1 MPGTNCSIYGCG
13 TNRRHKG
20 VSIFK
25 TPSASEYVSMSK
37 RDLEEW
43 RSKFIGQILKDR
55 VVDEAL
61 QKQIDAGTLRVCQ
74 KHFKE
79 ECIDSSEYTS
89 QLNVIFFVGCQLDQ
103 SIQGHQ
109 PIFLSRLHI
118 DLWLCL

>member
-1 MPGTNCSIYGCG
+1 MPGANCSIYGCG

-25 TPSASEYVSMSK
+25 TPSASKYASMSK
-37 RDLEEW
+37 KDLEEW

-61 QKQIDAGTLRVCQ
+61 QKQIDSGTLRVCQ

-79 ECIDSSEYTS
+79 ECINSSEYTS
-89 QLNVIFFVGCQLDQ
+89 
-103 SIQGHQ
+103 
-109 PIFLSRLHI
+109 
-118 DLWLCL
+118 

>member
-1 MPGTNCSIYGCG
+1 MPGANCSIYGCG

-25 TPSASEYVSMSK
+25 TPSASKYASMSEK
-37 RDLEEW
+37 DLEEW

-61 QKQIDAGTLRVCQ
+61 QKQIDAETLRVCQ

-89 QLNVIFFVGCQLDQ
+89 
-103 SIQGHQ
+103 
-109 PIFLSRLHI
+109 
-118 DLWLCL
+118 

>member
-1 MPGTNCSIYGCG
+1 MPGANCSIYGCG

-25 TPSASEYVSMSK
+25 TPSASKYASMSK
-37 RDLEEW
+37 KDLEEW

-89 QLNVIFFVGCQLDQ
+89 
-103 SIQGHQ
+103 
-109 PIFLSRLHI
+109 
-118 DLWLCL
+118 